1 MPVGPHIIIPAD
13 HQPPL
18 AVDKLILEEP
28 PGEEAVRLDVLFVGA
43 GPAGLAGA
51 IELARLNRRAVEAG
65 GMDKLDIGVLEK
77 AQTLGGHC
85 LSGSIVNPVALRE
98 LFPELDDSAFPFRGL
113 VPRDRVYF
121 LTPRRRLRLP
131 TPPPMR
137 NRGNYTASI
146 CEIVRW
152 LGEKAEGLGVHIMA
166 GYPAEALLVDGPR
179 VIGARTTATGLDRDG
194 KPGSGYAPPT
204 DLAARVTVLA
214 EGARGSLSQAWLS
227 WQKVGS
233 DNPQIYAL
241 GVKELWRVKRPFDA
255 IVHTLGWPLP
265 RDAFGGSFMYPMGD
279 DLVAVGL
286 VVGLDYHAHT
296 LDVHGLLQQLKMHAL
311 FREVLGGGEMLE
323 WGAKTIPEGGLS
335 AVPQRLTGDGMVIV
349 GDAAGFVDMPSLKGI
364 HYAIQSGMLAA
375 RAVFKAIES
384 DDCSG
389 GALSVYD
396 DLIRESFIRR
406 DLHRRRNV
414 RAGFKS
420 GLWRGMVKATLMT
433 LTGGRFPGGRIG
445 VIPDAAVPR
454 RIASSP
460 ALVPDGV
467 YTFSKV
473 DAVYRAD
480 NSTRDDIPSHLT
492 VGEDV
497 TGHLAELYQH
507 MCPAGVYE
515 WQDGRLVVN
524 APNCI
529 DCKATDV
536 LGPRWSPREG
546 GSGPAY
552 KQM

>member
-1 MPVGPHIIIPAD
+1 MSVGPHIIPAD

-28 PGEEAVRLDVLFVGA
+28 PGEEAVPLDVLFVGA

-51 IELARLNRRAVEAG
+51 IELARLNKRAVEAG
-65 GMDKLDIGVLEK
+65 GMDELDIGVLEK

-85 LSGSIVNPVALRE
+85 LSGAIVNPVGLRE
-98 LFPELDDSAFPFRGL
+98 LFPELDDSAFPFRGP

-121 LTPRRRLRLP
+121 LTARRRLRLP

-137 NRGNYTASI
+137 NRGNYMASI

-152 LGEKAEGLGVHIMA
+152 LGEQAEGLGVHVMA
-166 GYPAEALLVDGPR
+166 GYPAEALLVKGPR
-179 VIGARTTATGLDRDG
+179 VIGVRTTATGLDRDG
-194 KPGSGYAPPT
+194 EPGPGYAPPT
-204 DLAARVTVLA
+204 DIAAGVTVLA
-214 EGARGSLSQAWLS
+214 EGARGALSQAWLS
-227 WQKVGS
+227 WQEVGS

-241 GVKELWRVKRPFDA
+241 GVKELWRVKRPVNA
-255 IVHTLGWPLP
+255 VVHTLGWPLP

-286 VVGLDYHAHT
+286 VVGLDYHAHA
-296 LDVHGLLQQLKMHAL
+296 LDVHGLLQQLKMHTL

-335 AVPQRLTGDGMVIV
+335 AVPQHLTGDGMVIV
-349 GDAAGFVDMPSLKGI
+349 GDGAGFVDMPSLKGI
-364 HYAIQSGMLAA
+364 HYAIQSGILAA
-375 RAVFKAIES
+375 RAVFKAIEA

-396 DLIRESFIRR
+396 ESIRESFIRR
-406 DLHRRRNV
+406 DLHRHRNV

-420 GLWRGMVKATLMT
+420 GLWPGMVKAALMT
-433 LTGGRFPGGRIG
+433 LTGGRFPGGRIR
-445 VIPDAAVPR
+445 VIPDASVPR

-480 NSTRDDIPSHLT
+480 NSTRDDIPSHLS

-497 TGHLAELYQH
+497 TGQLAELYQR

-515 WQDGRLVVN
+515 WRDGRLVVN
-524 APNCI
+524 APNGI

-536 LGPRWSPREG
+536 LGPRWNPREG
-546 GSGPAY
+546 GSGPSY